1 MSQATSTFHN
11 EVDLTS
17 HPLSFCLSHSD
28 KVTSSELFFFNF
40 SFIIYKSVLLLVQ
53 IQMTKGCSVI
63 FGNVQCFKVVFPQP
77 GGLVHTAVI
86 SIHVRKLESWDCLAA
101 LQLSES
107 RFLTIVYTV

>member
-28 KVTSSELFFFNF
+28 KVTSSELFF
-40 SFIIYKSVLLLVQ
+40 SISVSLSINQFFLVQ